1 LPSHSTAGVRWQ
13 KITAAKPANRGEEQ
27 MSKIIGIDLG
37 TTNSVVAVMEGGEP
51 TVITNSEGGR
61 TTPSVVAFAK
71 DGNRLVGQVAKR
83 QAVTNPENTVYSIK
97 RFMGRRYNEVSEEI
111 KQVPYKVQSA
121 GNGDVRVAAGE
132 KDWSPPEI
140 SAMVLQKLKQ
150 AAEDYLGGK
159 VQKAVITVPAYFND
173 AQRQAT
179 KDAGKIAGL
188 EVMRIVNEPTAAALA
203 YGLDKKKDETIAV
216 FDFGGGTFDISVLEV
231 GEGVVEVKS
240 TNGDTH
246 LGGDDIDE
254 ALIKWIIEEFKKD
267 QGIDL
272 AGDKMALQRLKEA
285 AEKAKIELS
294 SAMETE
300 INLPFITADAS
311 GPKHLVMKLTRAK
324 FEALVEPILKR
335 LMPPVEQAIK
345 DAGIEAGKIDE
356 VVLVGGSTRI
366 PKVQEM
372 VKSFF
377 GKDPNK
383 SVNPDEVVAVGAAV
397 QASVLAGEKTD
408 ILLLDVTPLS
418 LGIETLGGVST
429 RLIERNTTIPT
440 RKSEIFSTASDNQT
454 SVEVHVLQGERSMAA
469 DNKTLGKFHL
479 VGIPPAPRGV
489 PQVEVT
495 FDIDANGIV
504 NVSAKDLGTG
514 REQKITITA
523 SSGLSKDEIDRMMR
537 DAEAHA
543 GEDAQ
548 KKETIEARNRL
559 DGLTYQVEKTF
570 NDNRDKLDAGAAT
583 EVEEALKAA
592 KTSLESNDANAM
604 NDAFNRLQTASHKLA
619 EALYKG
625 SAGDGEAQ
633 AAGASAGDGGP
644 TPNAG
649 GDDNVIDAEYV
660 DVDEDKK

>member
-1 LPSHSTAGVRWQ
+1 
-13 KITAAKPANRGEEQ
+13 

-51 TVITNSEGGR
+51 VVITNSEGGR

-83 QAVTNPENTVYSIK
+83 QAVTNPENTLYSIK
-97 RFMGRRYNEVSEEI
+97 RFMGRKFDEVSEEI
-111 KQVPYKVQSA
+111 KQVPFKVEKA
-121 GNGDVRVAAGE
+121 TNGDVRVNVDG
-132 KDWSPPEI
+132 KQYSPPEI
-140 SAMVLQKLKQ
+140 AAMVLQKLQ
-150 AAEDYLGGK
+150 QSAEDYLGSK
-159 VQKAVITVPAYFND
+159 VEKAVITVPAYFND

-179 KDAGKIAGL
+179 KDAGKVAGL
-188 EVMRIVNEPTAAALA
+188 EVLRIVNEPTAAALA

-254 ALIKWIIEEFKKD
+254 VLVGWIIDEFKKD

-272 AGDKMALQRLKEA
+272 HNDKMALQRLKEA
-285 AEKAKIELS
+285 GEKAKVELS
-294 SAMETE
+294 HAMETE

-324 FEALVEPILKR
+324 FEQLVEPILKK

-345 DAGIEAGKIDE
+345 DANLSAKDIEEI
-356 VVLVGGSTRI
+356 VLVGGSTRI

-372 VKSFF
+372 VKEFF
-377 GKDPNK
+377 GKEPNK
-383 SVNPDEVVAVGAAV
+383 SVNPDEVVALGAAV
-397 QASVLAGEKTD
+397 QAGVLGGEKTD

-429 RLIERNTTIPT
+429 AMIQKNTTIPT

-454 SVEVHVLQGERSMAA
+454 SVEVHVLQGERPMAS

-504 NVSAKDLGTG
+504 NVSAKDVGTG

-523 SSGLSKDEIDRMMR
+523 SSGLSKEEIDKMMK
-537 DAEAHA
+537 DAESHA
-543 GEDAQ
+543 GEDE
-548 KKETIEARNRL
+548 KKKAAIEARNRL
-559 DGLTYQVEKTF
+559 DGLVYSVEKTLSE
-570 NDNRDKLDAGAAT
+570 NKDKLDAAAAG
-583 EVEEALKAA
+583 E
-592 KTSLESNDANAM
+592 LESAIADSKTALAGEDADAM
-604 NDAFNRLQTASHKLA
+604 NSAFERLQTASHKLA
-619 EALYKG
+619 EVLYSQTAQSG
-625 SAGDGEAQ
+625 GEAPAGEQASSATAGADGESSTS
-633 AAGASAGDGGP
+633 ASDEGD
-644 TPNAG
+644 
-649 GDDNVIDAEYV
+649 VIDAEYV
-660 DVDEDKK
+660 DVNPEDEPKQ

>member
-1 LPSHSTAGVRWQ
+1 
-13 KITAAKPANRGEEQ
+13 

-51 TVITNSEGGR
+51 VVITNEEGGR
-61 TTPSVVAFAK
+61 TTPSVVAFTK

-97 RFMGRRYNEVSEEI
+97 RFMGRRFEEVSEEK
-111 KQVPYKVQSA
+111 KQVPYKAERA
-121 GNGDVRVAAGE
+121 GNGDVRVAAGG
-132 KDWSPPEI
+132 KDYSPPEI
-140 SAMVLQKLKQ
+140 SAMILQKLKK
-150 AAEDYLGGK
+150 AAEDYLGAK
-159 VQKAVITVPAYFND
+159 VDRAVITVPAYFND

-203 YGLDKKKDETIAV
+203 YGLDKKKDEMIAV

-246 LGGDDIDE
+246 LGGDDVDE
-254 ALIKWIIEEFKKD
+254 ALIKWIIEEFKRD

-272 AGDKMALQRLKEA
+272 SQDKMALQRLKEA

-294 SAMETE
+294 SAMQTDV
-300 INLPFITADAS
+300 NLPFITADAS
-311 GPKHLVMKLTRAK
+311 GPKHLNMSLTRSK
-324 FEALVEPILKR
+324 FEQLVDPILQR

-345 DAGIEAGKIDE
+345 DAGLTKDKIEEI
-356 VVLVGGSTRI
+356 VLVGGSTRI

-372 VKSFF
+372 VKNFF
-377 GKDPNK
+377 GKEPNK
-383 SVNPDEVVAVGAAV
+383 TVNPDEVVALGAAV
-397 QASVLAGEKTD
+397 QAGVLGGEKTD

-418 LGIETLGGVST
+418 LGIETLGGVAT
-429 RLIERNTTIPT
+429 KLIERNTTIPT

-454 SVEVHVLQGERSMAA
+454 SVEVHVIQGERPMAA

-479 VGIPPAPRGV
+479 VGIPPAPRGM

-523 SSGLSKDEIDRMMR
+523 SSGLSKDEIDRMMK
-537 DAEAHA
+537 DADAHSS
-543 GEDAQ
+543 EDA
-548 KKETIEARNRL
+548 KRREAIEAKNRL
-559 DGLTYQVEKTF
+559 DGLVYQVEKTY
-570 NDNRDKLDAGAAT
+570 NENKEKLDQASAT
-583 EVEEALKAA
+583 ELEEALSESRTA
-592 KTSLESNDANAM
+592 LNSNDAEPM
-604 NDAFNRLQTASHKLA
+604 NNAFNRLQTASHKLA
-619 EALYKG
+619 EVLYNQQG
-625 SAGDGEAQ
+625 ATGGQTTGDEQASSAG
-633 AAGASAGDGGP
+633 AGASGSTGG
-644 TPNAG
+644 NAG
-649 GDDNVIDAEYV
+649 GGADDVIDAEYV
-660 DVDEDKK
+660 DVDNDKK